1 MTLTHFKILGDP
13 MMLPPTPPALPR
25 RFVATLVLTLT
36 CLAFATIATAG
47 DTGPR
52 RHAEGSYHAAS
63 STYEVAKG
71 DDLEAIAARFGMTL
85 AALMEQNGLSSDAL
99 VIGQTLKVAGP
110 AMEAGFGSAGEPGG
124 AVYTV
129 ISGEE
134 GSPAAKAT
142 IDGER
147 LPPPPPAFGGEIKDN
162 AMDSKSWWPPTVVPP
177 KDAPNILLVITDD
190 AGFAVPSTFGGV
202 IPTPSMDRIANE
214 GLRYNRMMSTAL
226 CSPTRAAL
234 ITGRNH
240 HSVGF
245 GVIAEQATGFPG
257 YDSVIGVDN
266 ATIGRI
272 LRDNGYAT
280 SWFGKDHNT
289 PTYQASQAGPF
300 TQWPTGLG
308 FDYFYGFVGGDA
320 NQWQPNLF
328 RNTTQ
333 IYPFN
338 EHPST
343 LKMDRS
349 DPNAE
354 IWPVTGEESS
364 WNLITAMADDA
375 IDWMTRIHQ
384 TNPDQPIFIKYAP
397 GSSHAP
403 HHPPKEW
410 VEKIQAMN
418 LFDDGYEKLRE
429 RIFENQKKLGVIPED
444 EELTPWPADILKP
457 WDELSDEA
465 KKLFIRQ
472 VEVFA
477 AYVAYNDHEIGRVIQ
492 AFEDLGKLDNT
503 LVIYING
510 DNGTSAEGGPEGTF
524 SEVAFFN
531 DVRPPVATQMKYYD
545 AWGTEFAYNHMSA
558 GWSWAFDTPFDWFKQ
573 NASRLGGVNQNM
585 VVSWPKR
592 ITDKGAL
599 REQFMHVI
607 DVVPTI
613 LEVTGIP
620 APELVDGIEQKPI
633 EGTSFAY
640 TLDAENADAPSR
652 HTTQYFEMMGQWAL
666 YHDGWLLSTKV
677 NRAPWQAFGAANPD
691 PLNNQVFQLY
701 NLTENFNQS
710 EDIAAQH
717 PEKVKEMR
725 AMFLEEA
732 KKYQVLPLN
741 ASVASRVAAPRP
753 SLTAGLN
760 ELVYTRPMT
769 GVPQGD
775 APYLLNTSYTI
786 TADITVPEGGAE
798 GMIVTSGGRF
808 AGWGFYLLDGKPVF
822 NWNLLNLEWVKW
834 EGPDALTPGQH
845 TVEFDFEYD
854 GMGLGTIAYNSF
866 AGVGKGGTGTLKVD
880 GKVVDEKRMEK
891 TIPIILQWDESFDI
905 GSDTLTGIDDAD
917 YLPPFPLTATLD
929 RLTIKIDRPQL
940 SPEDIEKLQAGMK
953 KAALG
958 IQ

>member
-1 MTLTHFKILGDP
+1 
-13 MMLPPTPPALPR
+13 
-25 RFVATLVLTLT
+25 
-36 CLAFATIATAG
+36 
-47 DTGPR
+47 
-52 RHAEGSYHAAS
+52 
-63 STYEVAKG
+63 
-71 DDLEAIAARFGMTL
+71 
-85 AALMEQNGLSSDAL
+85 
-99 VIGQTLKVAGP
+99 
-110 AMEAGFGSAGEPGG
+110 
-124 AVYTV
+124 
-129 ISGEE
+129 
-134 GSPAAKAT
+134 
-142 IDGER
+142 
-147 LPPPPPAFGGEIKDN
+147 
-162 AMDSKSWWPPTVVPP
+162 
-177 KDAPNILLVITDD
+177 
-190 AGFAVPSTFGGV
+190 
-202 IPTPSMDRIANE
+202 
-214 GLRYNRMMSTAL
+214 
-226 CSPTRAAL
+226 
-234 ITGRNH
+234 
-240 HSVGF
+240 
-245 GVIAEQATGFPG
+245 
-257 YDSVIGVDN
+257 
-266 ATIGRI
+266 
-272 LRDNGYAT
+272 
-280 SWFGKDHNT
+280 
-289 PTYQASQAGPF
+289 
-300 TQWPTGLG
+300 
-308 FDYFYGFVGGDA
+308 
-320 NQWQPNLF
+320 
-328 RNTTQ
+328 
-333 IYPFN
+333 
-338 EHPST
+338 
-343 LKMDRS
+343 MDRS

-384 TNPDQPIFIKYAP
+384 TNPEQPIFIKYAP

-429 RIFENQKKLGVIPED
+429 RIFENQKKLGVIPKD

-531 DVRPPVATQMKYYD
+531 DVRPPVDVQMKYYE

-585 VVSWPKR
+585 VVAWPKR
-592 ITDKGAL
+592 IKDKGAL

-607 DVVPTI
+607 DVVPTL

-620 APELVDGIEQKPI
+620 APEFVDGIEQKPI

-640 TLDAENADAPSR
+640 TFDAENADAPSR

-677 NRAPWQAFGAANPD
+677 NRAPWQAFGAANED
-691 PLNNQVFQLY
+691 PLNNQIFQLY
-701 NLTENFNQS
+701 NLNENFNQS
-710 EDIAAQH
+710 EDIAAEH
-717 PEKVKEMR
+717 PDKVKEMR

-741 ASVASRVAAPRP
+741 ASVAARVAAPRP

-822 NWNLLNLEWVKW
+822 NWNLLNLEWVRW

-854 GMGLGTIAYNSF
+854 GLGLGTIAYNSF
-866 AGVGKGGTGTLKVD
+866 AGVGKGGKGTLKID
-880 GKVVDEKRMEK
+880 GKVVAEKRMEK

-917 YLPPFPLTATLD
+917 YLPPFPLTAELNK
-929 RLTIKIDRPQL
+929 LTIQIDRPQL
-940 SPEDIEKLQAGMK
+940 SPEDIEKLK
-953 KAALG
+953 KAQAAALDG
-958 IQ
+958 APVHTLQSGPQ